1 MTFFLSYVLYFI
13 LFNPLLSSTRYFLLR
28 TLLYWWYNLSFVIHN
43 NRPWKWMVYQK
54 VEGYGGRLCI
64 SRIIGSKSAGK
75 WKNCYNLPN
84 LFTLIKVKVIFLNLN
99 TFYGT
104 ISSFISYILLL
115 FSVTCGNEISL
126 VWPIQSIALW
136 TERKAIR
143 FINN

>member
-1 MTFFLSYVLYFI
+1 
-13 LFNPLLSSTRYFLLR
+13 
-28 TLLYWWYNLSFVIHN
+28 
-43 NRPWKWMVYQK
+43 MVYQK

-115 FSVTCGNEISL
+115 FSVTCGNENIFG
-126 VWPIQSIALW
+126 V
-136 TERKAIR
+136 TNTKYCTFNRKKSYS
-143 FINN
+143 FHK

>member
-1 MTFFLSYVLYFI
+1 
-13 LFNPLLSSTRYFLLR
+13 
-28 TLLYWWYNLSFVIHN
+28 
-43 NRPWKWMVYQK
+43 MVYQK

-126 VWPIQSIALW
+126 V
-136 TERKAIR
+136 
-143 FINN
+143 